1 MPRNRHNLQTVGKQA
16 ITNYHE
22 NRIFTTK
29 VAVGDFRAILTRVR
43 VQFPRPIS
51 LFIFDNILCILLE
64 LSNLFAIFAPYYI
77 IGNNEQSCVC
87 VETDAKRILCSK
99 SVAEGLG
106 RRTYAARLTSFNSE
120 SLGVSDILLTHTQ
133 VEQTNSTLLLY
144 RPHVRVNYKAFL
156 AFQQERPLLFCACLT
171 IQILSP
177 LEKVQT

>member
-43 VQFPRPIS
+43 VQFPYSFLTTFCVFFWNFQIFLLS
-51 LFIFDNILCILLE
+51 LHHTTLLE
-64 LSNLFAIFAPYYI
+64 IMNSR
-77 IGNNEQSCVC
+77 VC
-87 VETDAKRILCSK
+87 VETDAKRILCPK

-120 SLGVSDILLTHTQ
+120 SLGVSDILLTHT
-133 VEQTNSTLLLY
+133 S
-144 RPHVRVNYKAFL
+144 
-156 AFQQERPLLFCACLT
+156 
-171 IQILSP
+171 
-177 LEKVQT
+177 